1 MTSFVGL
8 GPMPGIDPRA
18 AAEIIIGECLD
29 GHVALPLLPARGL
42 GADLIGRTAV
52 LMADLNVD
60 RGARSWKIA
69 DRVGRLQSRA
79 RDFLARDIDACEE
92 LWETAPQLVRLVAA
106 GPWTMAASVE
116 TAGGRLVATDPGAV
130 SYFAESLAA
139 GLIDQAADVRRRF
152 DCAVEVLLVEPMLSA
167 VASGTVRAPSMML
180 GINGYLPAVGSREIA
195 EEYRRL
201 TSELLNDGIET
212 AIAVEK
218 IEGVELSAIA
228 DSGVTGLWI
237 PHTELS
243 TNANLDFVAAAVDK
257 GIELQLGIVPVHV
270 AEREEF
276 TGAAIGSSPRGV
288 AEQAARLWEEL
299 GYSHQNRASKL
310 SIAPVSGFAH
320 SDVDETIAQLRAGR
334 ETAELMRRAAGD
346 L

>member
-8 GPMPGIDPRA
+8 GPMPGINPHE

-69 DRVGRLQSRA
+69 DRAGRLQSRA

-116 TAGGRLVATDPGAV
+116 TAGGRLVATDHGAV

-139 GLIDQAADVRRRF
+139 GLISQAADVRRRF
-152 DCAVEVLLVEPMLSA
+152 DCAVEVLFVEPMLSA
-167 VASGTVRAPSMML
+167 VARGAVRAPSMML
-180 GINGYLPAVGSREIA
+180 GVNGYLPAVGSREIA
-195 EEYRRL
+195 EEYRCL
-201 TSELLNDGIET
+201 TTELLNDGIET
-212 AIAVEK
+212 VFAVEK
-218 IEGVELSAIA
+218 IDGIDLRAIS
-228 DSGVTGLWI
+228 DSGATGLWI

-243 TNANLDFVAAAVDK
+243 TNAHLDFVAAAVDK
-257 GIELQLGIVPVHV
+257 GLELQLGIVPVHV
-270 AEREEF
+270 AERDEF
-276 TGAAIGSSPRGV
+276 SGEAIGSSPRGV

-299 GYSHQNRASKL
+299 GYSHQDRATKL

-320 SDVDETIAQLRAGR
+320 SDIDETIAQLRAGR

>member
-8 GPMPGIDPRA
+8 GPMPGINPHK

-29 GHVALPLLPARGL
+29 GHVALPQLPARGL

-69 DRVGRLQSRA
+69 GRAGRLQSRA

-92 LWETAPQLVRLVAA
+92 MWATSPQLVRLVAA

-116 TAGGRLVATDPGAV
+116 TAGGRLVATDHGAV

-139 GLIDQAADVRRRF
+139 GLIFQAADVRRRF

-167 VASGTVRAPSMML
+167 VARGTVRAPSMML
-180 GINGYLPAVGSREIA
+180 GVNGYLPAVGSREIA

-201 TSELLNDGIET
+201 TTELLNDGIET
-212 AIAVEK
+212 VIAVEK
-218 IEGVELSAIA
+218 IDGINLRAIS
-228 DSGVTGLWI
+228 DSGATGLWI

-257 GIELQLGIVPVHV
+257 GLELQLGIVPVHV
-270 AEREEF
+270 AQRDEF
-276 TGAAIGSSPRGV
+276 SGEAIGSSPRGV

-299 GYSHQNRASKL
+299 GYSHQDRATKL

-320 SDVDETIAQLRAGR
+320 SDVDETIVQLRAGR